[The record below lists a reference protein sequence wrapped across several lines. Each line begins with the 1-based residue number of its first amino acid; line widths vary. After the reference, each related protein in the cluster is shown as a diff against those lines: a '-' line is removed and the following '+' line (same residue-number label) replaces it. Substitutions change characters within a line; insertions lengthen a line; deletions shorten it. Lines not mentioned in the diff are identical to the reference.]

1 MFTNL
6 LELKVIRTILLFTPT
21 LAVFYKMDE
30 LEKNNKIHIL
40 EITADNK
47 KQVEILQH
55 ELETLKSQII
65 NSNYKIQIGVDNTLN
80 SLKDVNAT
88 VNSTASDVAV
98 VKSVT
103 IIGDLLTT
111 ALPVIGIGCII
122 CLCVYA
128 FTRGNADIQLLNE
141 SIGKQTENI
150 IKNNELNAEIVNKS
164 LEIVSKNIIEKVDL
178 VGNNVIELQSQSLAE
193 KMEVNTC
200 NNIEPLKD
208 VLDMLD
214 KMY

>member
-1 MFTNL
+1 MFTNP
-6 LELKVIRTILLFTPT
+6 LELNVIRTILLLTPT

-40 EITADNK
+40 EITAENK
-47 KQVEILQH
+47 NQLEILQH
-55 ELETLKSQII
+55 ELENLKSQII

-98 VKSVT
+98 VKYVT

-122 CLCVYA
+122 CLCLYA
-128 FTRGNADIQLLNE
+128 FTRGNADIQLLND

-164 LEIVSKNIIEKVDL
+164 FEIVSKNILEKVDF
-178 VGNNVIELQSQSLAE
+178 VNNNVIEVHSQLLAE
-193 KMEVNTC
+193 KMAKNTG
-200 NNIEPLKD
+200 NNMEPLKD
-208 VLDMLD
+208 VLDILD

>member
-6 LELKVIRTILLFTPT
+6 LELNVIRTILLFTPT

-30 LEKNNKIHIL
+30 LEKNNKIHLL

-55 ELETLKSQII
+55 ELETLKSQIV

-98 VKSVT
+98 VKYVT

-178 VGNNVIELQSQSLAE
+178 VGNNVIELQSHSLAE
-193 KMEVNTC
+193 KMAVNTC

-214 KMY
+214 KIY